1 MAATP
6 STMLPLGTLA
16 PNFHLLDV
24 VNGEI
29 KSLEQL
35 KSPVGTIVMFICNHC
50 PYVKHILP
58 VVVDLVNEY
67 QKKGI
72 LTIAISSNDV
82 ENYPED
88 SPEKMKQ
95 LAIELGN
102 PFVYLYDETQEVAKL
117 YQAACTPDFYLF
129 DGDLKCVY
137 RGRFDGSTPKNNQ
150 PVTGSDLKKALDA
163 LLLNN
168 AIIEEQLP
176 SIGCNI
182 KWKNA

>member
-6 STMLPLGTLA
+6 STMLPLGTIA
-16 PNFHLLDV
+16 PNFHLLNV

-29 KSLEQL
+29 QSLEQL
-35 KSPVGTIVMFICNHC
+35 KSPIGTIVMFICNHC

-58 VVVDLVNEY
+58 VLVNLVNEY
-67 QKKGI
+67 REKGI
-72 LTIAISSNDV
+72 TTIAISSNDV
-82 ENYPED
+82 ENYPDD

-95 LAIELGN
+95 LVEELGN
-102 PFVYLYDETQEVAKL
+102 PFVYLYDENQAVAKS
-117 YQAACTPDFYLF
+117 YQAACTPDFYIF

-137 RGRFDGSTPKNNQ
+137 RGRFDSSTPKNNQ
-150 PVTGSDLKKALDA
+150 PVTGNDLKTALDA
-163 LLLNN
+163 LLLNH